1 MAECNA
7 QDKCN
12 LNIKIKKGMYANTD
26 TYSHTVRENMDKIKM
41 NIIKNKLNL
50 IFKLDNEDVIVNEF
64 DTLKNEFR
72 IVSEKDKLIKM
83 YNDKI
88 QKI

>member
-1 MAECNA
+1 
-7 QDKCN
+7 
-12 LNIKIKKGMYANTD
+12 
-26 TYSHTVRENMDKIKM
+26 MDKIKT

-83 YNDKI
+83 YNEKLKNRLEEYEDFYNAEKDLEEDEI
-88 QKI
+88 KVNQKVKLIMK